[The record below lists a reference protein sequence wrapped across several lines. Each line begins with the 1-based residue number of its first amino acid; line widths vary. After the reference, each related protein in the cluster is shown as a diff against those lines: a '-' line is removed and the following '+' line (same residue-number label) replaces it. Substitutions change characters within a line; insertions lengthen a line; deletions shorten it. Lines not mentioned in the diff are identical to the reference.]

1 MHIAPSAQ
9 PTVLTAPLYPLQ
21 GRQSMQNGV
30 GVATELEEDVD
41 PIEARTFLEH
51 PDKLLQLQNSAIM
64 ESVRK

>member
-1 MHIAPSAQ
+1 MHIVPSSQ
-9 PTVLTAPLYPLQ
+9 PWSSQLPCTPLQ

-30 GVATELEEDVD
+30 GIATELEEDVD